1 MSKIEAI
8 NITNKSEEG
17 TFYVNQAYL
26 EKNKGIVNDRY
37 YGNFK
42 TKKEQVTLI
51 DMEEIDLFNKTI
63 EGNIDYKDFRRN
75 IVVSGVN
82 LCHLVGKKIKI
93 INVILKIHEICQPCN
108 YLQKRLR
115 SPNLVKKL
123 LNKSGVRAEILLSG
137 YVEIGSRIIKIK

>member
-42 TKKEQVTLI
+42 TKK
-51 DMEEIDLFNKTI
+51 
-63 EGNIDYKDFRRN
+63 RN
-75 IVVSGVN
+75 
-82 LCHLVGKKIKI
+82 
-93 INVILKIHEICQPCN
+93 
-108 YLQKRLR
+108 
-115 SPNLVKKL
+115 
-123 LNKSGVRAEILLSG
+123 
-137 YVEIGSRIIKIK
+137 